1 MELAAGSS
9 FTTGPKVKL
18 ARGARATTPV
28 PCLVPGWGDPLRPA
42 QTALDF
48 DAIGTELNGFNGCH
62 GDSEGLRKLGR
73 PGEGCDGGGM
83 PGPRHLLSRDR
94 RVVPRAPQ
102 GRSGRRQMRL
112 AAMPAA
118 ELQETGRIPPNAHH
132 SMPED
137 GCRPCSGLDP
147 PKIKVGAP
155 WMTTPITKDG
165 LTPSALPRTR
175 CPRRRGAAAR
185 GPARGRVYVLTYP
198 LPRQIEEAG
207 S

>member
-147 PKIKVGAP
+147 PMMKKVGAP
-155 WMTTPITKDG
+155 CRRHPEKKDR
-165 LTPSALPRTR
+165 LT
-175 CPRRRGAAAR
+175 CAR
-185 GPARGRVYVLTYP
+185 GLQPKGRRNAT
-198 LPRQIEEAG
+198 REGQDGGREC
-207 S
+207 